1 MSRAR
6 MGRREFLTRGAVVLG
21 SVAAAPVLGTQGA
34 QAAARRSFG
43 GFAPGRLGLVGCDH
57 VGLTVPDINQAIEWF
72 EDVMGA
78 VAPLTFGPFPAG
90 AFVAS
95 VVDVAETASIDQIT
109 MLRIGHSANIELFK
123 YTAPDG
129 QRHDMPKNS
138 DWSGHHVA
146 FYVTDIGPAVEY
158 MVERGVRKMPAGPF
172 TLTGGP
178 AAGQT
183 IQYFQTPWG
192 GYIEFISY
200 PDGMAYQVPGV
211 KPLWSPKLNGMNSV
225 VTNVPGL
232 LGIDHIGITV
242 PNIAVAAAWLEQNLG
257 FVNPLTFGPFSDPVG
272 TFMTDLVDVN
282 PRAVVQQIRMLRGGN
297 GPGVEL
303 FQYTSPDQDQTFRRN
318 SDWGAHHIAFYVR
331 HIDKGVEFLQTE
343 TGTKLFGPVT
353 LTDGPAAGQVDQLLR
368 RPVRHQHRADQLP
381 ARNGVSVERT
391 DPALGSSPQSSLTMP
406 FER

>member
-138 DWSGHHVA
+138 D
-146 FYVTDIGPAVEY
+146 
-158 MVERGVRKMPAGPF
+158 
-172 TLTGGP
+172 
-178 AAGQT
+178 
-183 IQYFQTPWG
+183 
-192 GYIEFISY
+192 
-200 PDGMAYQVPGV
+200 
-211 KPLWSPKLNGMNSV
+211 
-225 VTNVPGL
+225 
-232 LGIDHIGITV
+232 
-242 PNIAVAAAWLEQNLG
+242 
-257 FVNPLTFGPFSDPVG
+257 
-272 TFMTDLVDVN
+272 
-282 PRAVVQQIRMLRGGN
+282 
-297 GPGVEL
+297 
-303 FQYTSPDQDQTFRRN
+303 
-318 SDWGAHHIAFYVR
+318 
-331 HIDKGVEFLQTE
+331 
-343 TGTKLFGPVT
+343 
-353 LTDGPAAGQVDQLLR
+353 
-368 RPVRHQHRADQLP
+368 
-381 ARNGVSVERT
+381 
-391 DPALGSSPQSSLTMP
+391 
-406 FER
+406 